1 MLNVS
6 FTIWRHM
13 IAKQGLSRYTFL
25 YISLIKQCLISLG
38 YEYIYISVICFLN
51 PCRQD
56 CITLVKSVGLALR
69 LVRKSRKPEDFLF
82 CTLQSINEDN
92 CFLRLFIKFH
102 VMTNKGFRL
111 FSLRHSKTTIF
122 RLVQMCNQPTELGTR
137 SVFWNVFIMTC
148 D

>member
-1 MLNVS
+1 MFHSQYGV
-6 FTIWRHM
+6 TM
-13 IAKQGLSRYTFL
+13 IAKKRLSRYTFL
-25 YISLIKQCLISLG
+25 HGSLIKQCLISLA
-38 YEYIYISVICFLN
+38 YECISVICFLN

-56 CITLVKSVGLALR
+56 CITLVNSVGLALR

-92 CFLRLFIKFH
+92 CFLRLFITFH
-102 VMTNKGFRL
+102 VMTNKGFQVIL
-111 FSLRHSKTTIF
+111 AQAQQNNYLP
-122 RLVQMCNQPTELGTR
+122 VGQNCNQPTELGIR